1 MRNRIADC
9 TLPAPRACLRSG
21 QPNPREEGAAELLSA
36 RAGEKSI
43 FTMQLTIGCVVAM
56 AGFCWY
62 SHCKLYER
70 LGQQA
75 AAAKDAQI
83 GNPVHNPKA
92 SPSAAPASG
101 HAAAAGLRGRTQSA
115 ALGDEEAPMATAGE
129 ADAGESRPLLGGG
142 GGPCADLAGGPFA
155 HHKHSI
161 AGGRLSGAAAGYG
174 DKAFAAAGVYAGLL
188 KAGLPSGVYRAD
200 VRAST
205 REQEV

>member
-1 MRNRIADC
+1 MR
-9 TLPAPRACLRSG
+9 
-21 QPNPREEGAAELLSA
+21 A

-43 FTMQLTIGCVVAM
+43 FTLQLTIGCVVAM
-56 AGFCWY
+56 GGFCWY

-75 AAAKDAQI
+75 AAAKDAQG
-83 GNPVHNPKA
+83 GNPGHNPKT

-101 HAAAAGLRGRTQSA
+101 HVGGAGLRGRTQSA
-115 ALGDEEAPMATAGE
+115 VLGDEEAALASAGE

-142 GGPCADLAGGPFA
+142 GGGPRADLAGGPFA

-161 AGGRLSGAAAGYG
+161 AGGRLGGAGAGYG
-174 DKAFAAAGVYAGLL
+174 DKAFAAAGGYAGLL
-188 KAGLPSGVYRAD
+188 KTGLPSGVFRAD